1 MNIATKD
8 IFGIHHITA
17 ITSDAQRK
25 HRFLY

>member
-1 MNIATKD
+1 MKIATRD

-25 HRFLY
+25 PRFLY